1 MAPGSPSTRR
11 PRTKRVSAQH
21 TRERVRN
28 NQRRHRARR
37 KDYIATLEEKLGEA
51 EQTISTLRDQIEA
64 LQATL
69 TRYRHYQNDQNRA
82 NCRTP
87 LPQQPQ
93 SLGGTSSPPLAGSDG
108 EAFLSSSVAADTEDF
123 GAWKLPAPASR
134 KSLVSNDLPGPHLKA
149 VTSSP
154 AESPQAFVSI
164 AQSYESITKLPLA
177 VGSASTFSPRAAP
190 ELTFTA
196 VSYQAVAETGSLL
209 PETVIP
215 DQVLTSTTSC
225 CFSDPSSGA
234 QSTVNTINRMPPLPC
249 QEIPLLMPAY
259 VLESA
264 IEANSYREST
274 MLCSEAYILIA
285 QQNFKGISQRDVAT
299 WLWDGFH
306 SSLPQGEGCRVNTDL
321 LFSLLAFI
329 SDT

>member
-1 MAPGSPSTRR
+1 MASGSPSTPR

-51 EQTISTLRDQIEA
+51 EQTISSLRDQIEA

-82 NCRTP
+82 NCRMP
-87 LPQQPQ
+87 RPQQPQ
-93 SLGGTSSPPLAGSDG
+93 SLGGTSSPLLAGTDG
-108 EAFLSSSVAADTEDF
+108 EAYLASS
-123 GAWKLPAPASR
+123 
-134 KSLVSNDLPGPHLKA
+134 
-149 VTSSP
+149 
-154 AESPQAFVSI
+154 
-164 AQSYESITKLPLA
+164 SYESITKLPLV
-177 VGSASTFSPRAAP
+177 VGSASTFSSRATP
-190 ELTFTA
+190 ELTFAA
-196 VSYQAVAETGSLL
+196 VSYQTVAETGSLL

-225 CFSDPSSGA
+225 CSGDPSSGA
-234 QSTVNTINRMPPLPC
+234 QSIVNTINRMPPLPS
-249 QEIPLLMPAY
+249 QETPLLMPAD
-259 VLESA
+259 VLEPA

-285 QQNFKGISQRDVAT
+285 QQNFKGISQRDMAT
-299 WLWDGFH
+299 WLWDGFR
-306 SSLPQGEGCRVNTDL
+306 SPLPPNGGCRVNTDI

>member
-82 NCRTP
+82 N
-87 LPQQPQ
+87 
-93 SLGGTSSPPLAGSDG
+93 S
-108 EAFLSSSVAADTEDF
+108 FLSSSVAADTEDF

-149 VTSSP
+149 
-154 AESPQAFVSI
+154 
-164 AQSYESITKLPLA
+164 SYESITKLPLA